1 MELILKFGDEDGEE
15 QYMNALNGWKYKA
28 ILYELT
34 QLLRSYEKG
43 WNIES
48 EFSTETVR
56 DFLSEKMDKYAVG
69 L

>member
-28 ILYELT
+28 ILFELT

-43 WNIES
+43 WKDDA

-56 DFLSEKMDKYAVG
+56 EFLSEKMDEYTVG